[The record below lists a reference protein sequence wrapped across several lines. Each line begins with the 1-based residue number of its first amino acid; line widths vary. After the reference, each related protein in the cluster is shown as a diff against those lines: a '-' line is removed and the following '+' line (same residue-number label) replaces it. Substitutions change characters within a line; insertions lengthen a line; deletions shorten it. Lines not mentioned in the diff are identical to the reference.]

1 MGTGSPETNVAP
13 RLSKTRKNEGSRK
26 DKMLLVRML
35 FDIAVKDKVKKEV
48 ASSDPNVGAQ
58 DACGERSRIIEP
70 LHYNHPANRL
80 LIKTFYCHE

>member
-1 MGTGSPETNVAP
+1 
-13 RLSKTRKNEGSRK
+13 
-26 DKMLLVRML
+26 ML

>member
-1 MGTGSPETNVAP
+1 
-13 RLSKTRKNEGSRK
+13 
-26 DKMLLVRML
+26 ML

-70 LHYNHPANRL
+70 LYSQELLEIIPDEGKMLLVDYLTIHYYPKQQLILYWRL
-80 LIKTFYCHE
+80 KRDALHTSVQGVF